1 MSKLPGN
8 EGVATNAAWSMWNS
22 ASLVVPYVATIKEI
36 GITIT
41 PADWVPWFIWD
52 YGLEDVAPYVRDY
65 SRVLGDG
72 PAWQRTRGTPAGI
85 STGISFVQSAGT
97 VAASDQRHQWW
108 EFQVAFEQPPADIAQ
123 IRQLDGIIGLSKAAE
138 DELFRMYSPGAD
150 FRPVRMDMHRM
161 DQGLMD
167 GYSGVRLWEG
177 GPLISFGWANSIAI
191 DFGSDAATGA
201 DLTVSTALSWFDG
214 LRMDR
219 DRFGDRIVT
228 LTATTAEIEA
238 ASASYAFAADTWP
251 AIWSASWDTAAE
263 PASLETSWETL

>member
-1 MSKLPGN
+1 MSDQLVIGEPATRALAAIWDSWSEYAPFIGLIKTI
-8 EGVATNAAWSMWNS
+8 GVTSI
-22 ASLVVPYVATIKEI
+22 PD
-36 GITIT
+36 
-41 PADWVPWFIWD
+41 DWVPWLIFD
-52 YGLEDVAPYVRDY
+52 QGLEDIVPYVRDM
-65 SRVLGDG
+65 RQALAIG
-72 PAWQRTRGTPAGI
+72 PTWQRTRGTPAGI

-219 DRFGDRIVT
+219 DRFGDRIAT

-238 ASASYAFAADTWP
+238 ASSSYAFAADTWP